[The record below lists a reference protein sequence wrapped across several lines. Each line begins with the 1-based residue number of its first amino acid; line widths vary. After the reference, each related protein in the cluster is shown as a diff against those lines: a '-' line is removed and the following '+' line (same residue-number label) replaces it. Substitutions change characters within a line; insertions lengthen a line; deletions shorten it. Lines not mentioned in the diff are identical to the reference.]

1 MTVLSET
8 IQTAY
13 QLHSDTTTLT
23 PAQLLLVGE
32 ARKALENAHAP
43 YSQFKV
49 GAAVLLTSGKIIWGS
64 NQENMAY
71 PSGLC
76 AERVAFFTVG
86 AQHPE
91 DKIIAVAI
99 TVKSNLFSVEQPL
112 APCGACRQAMLE
124 FELKQ
129 ETPISLILQGEKGNV
144 AIIDSVKSLLPL
156 YFIEER
162 LKKD

>member
-1 MTVLSET
+1 MTVLTET
-8 IQTAY
+8 IQTTY
-13 QLHSDTTTLT
+13 QLHSDSSTLT
-23 PAQLLLVGE
+23 PDQLLLVGE
-32 ARKALENAHAP
+32 AKKALENAHAP

-91 DKIIAVAI
+91 DKIVAVAI
-99 TVKSNLFSVEQPL
+99 TVKSNLFSVEHPL

-144 AIIDSVKSLLPL
+144 AIVDSVKSLLPL

>member
-1 MTVLSET
+1 MNIYKRTLET
-8 IQTAY
+8 SYELHENESSLDPIQT
-13 QLHSDTTTLT
+13 TL
-23 PAQLLLVGE
+23 LGE
-32 ARKALENAHAP
+32 AKKALENAHAP
-43 YSQFKV
+43 YSQFNV
-49 GAAVLLTSGKIIWGS
+49 GAAVLLDSGKIVWGS

-86 AQHPE
+86 AQHPNE
-91 DKIIAVAI
+91 KILAVAI
-99 TVKSNLFSVEQPL
+99 TVKAHLFHVEHPL

-129 ETPISLILQGEKGNV
+129 DQAIQLVLQGETG
-144 AIIDSVKSLLPL
+144 AIAVIESVKSLLPL

>member
-1 MTVLSET
+1 MSIIQHTLET
-8 IQTAY
+8 HY
-13 QLHSDTTTLT
+13 QLHSDEQTLSSHQK
-23 PAQLLLVGE
+23 QLIEE
-32 ARKALENAHAP
+32 AKNASENAHAP
-43 YSQFKV
+43 YSQFNV
-49 GAAVLLTSGKIIWGS
+49 GAAVLLESGKIVWGS

-86 AQHPE
+86 AQYPKE
-91 DKIIAVAI
+91 KILAVAI
-99 TVKSNLFSVEQPL
+99 TVKANLFHVDQPL

-129 ETPISLILQGEKGNV
+129 DSPIELILQGESG
-144 AIIDSVKSLLPL
+144 AIAVIESVKSLLPL

-162 LKKD
+162 LKKS